1 MSGTYPPGSIFK
13 LITAL
18 AGLESEAF
26 DAATEV
32 DDQGTLEVGIY
43 RYANWYYTQY
53 GKVEGKI
60 SLSRAIAR
68 SNDIFFYKA
77 AEWTGVDALVQ
88 QAEEMGFGKLT
99 GLEVS
104 GEKAGLAVATLANE
118 VLTSGE
124 FCSMKRRI
132 SHLLTMYGFIIFVAT
147 SALMIFECDT
157 FATAT
162 LAQLW
167 HTGAIMLCLG
177 GYWFWFSIRVDVAAE
192 GTKWYHLVRA
202 DIFIVSLF
210 TTATFALIWSYLQSK
225 GMNGAV
231 GDMGLTTLF
240 FVLFIIS
247 NTTLFA
253 SVLWSKFAHMFFKPA
268 AALQKRI
275 AHADGSNLNLP
286 GDFDLTDPAV
296 QAKFPDIPEYM
307 GKNPENMGAG
317 IRREAPNHY

>member
-1 MSGTYPPGSIFK
+1 MFMTNP
-13 LITAL
+13 
-18 AGLESEAF
+18 F
-26 DAATEV
+26 DALSALISADV
-32 DDQGTLEVGIY
+32 MQMYIIVMAVLVAGGTILDMMHKKSAKY
-43 RYANWYYTQY
+43 
-53 GKVEGKI
+53 
-60 SLSRAIAR
+60 
-68 SNDIFFYKA
+68 FFLDSAKNA
-77 AEWTGVDALVQ
+77 KNAKRT
-88 QAEEMGFGKLT
+88 
-99 GLEVS
+99 VS
-104 GEKAGLAVATLANE
+104 TGEKAGLAVATLASE
-118 VLTSGE
+118 VITSSE
-124 FCSMKRRI
+124 FANTKRRL

-147 SALMIFECDT
+147 SALMIFGCDSI
-157 FATAT
+157 ATTT

-177 GYWFWFSIRVDVAAE
+177 GYWFWFFIRVDVNSE
-192 GTKWYHLVRA
+192 GAKWYKLVRA

-231 GDMGLTTLF
+231 ADMGLTTLF
-240 FVLFIIS
+240 FGLFLVS

-268 AALQKRI
+268 AAFQKRV
-275 AHADGSNLNLP
+275 AHADGGALNLP